1 MDIQQAYSLEDVI
14 RVWIA
19 LVILLSGFLAVFY
32 VLWWGVSLI
41 LSWGKEDKIKPAINS
56 IRFAVLW
63 LLLIIVSIFVLPK
76 IWDLLWLWISRY
88 VSPNVIFKEIKQIS
102 NKIFD
107 WPDSWSNTYNIDTS
121 SSTNVPNNFWD
132 L

>member
-1 MDIQQAYSLEDVI
+1 MDIQHAYSLEDVI

-41 LSWGKEDKIKPAINS
+41 LSWGKEEKIKPAINS

-76 IWDLLWLWISRY
+76 IWDLLWLWIS
-88 VSPNVIFKEIKQIS
+88 KEIKQIS

-107 WPDSWSNTYNIDTS
+107 WPDSNSSTSNTSTS
-121 SSTNVPNNFWD
+121 SSTDVPSNFWD

>member
-1 MDIQQAYSLEDVI
+1 MDIQHAYSLEDVI

-41 LSWGKEDKIKPAINS
+41 LSWGKEEKIKPAINS

-107 WPDSWSNTYNIDTS
+107 WSNSDSSA
-121 SSTNVPNNFWD
+121 SSTTTDSSTDVPSNFWD